1 MNESSVLYSQNTLS
15 LTTSEGKKAIGRLR
29 LTEDEELKWASLW
42 SCVVLPGVE
51 DKARIGPVL
60 QRIA

>member
-1 MNESSVLYSQNTLS
+1 MNKSAAILPAWKQKPSAVIGSRLS
-15 LTTSEGKKAIGRLR
+15 
-29 LTEDEELKWASLW
+29 EDEELKWASLW